1 MRDFSI
7 PLVQPPPT
15 KPNHKFQPT
24 PCQKPVYGHV
34 VHKGPL
40 ACMKLERKNG
50 IVEPKP
56 KEKGTRTRFTR
67 KVKKPTPSSAILLT
81 KSKRDPVQPED
92 LRPTK

>member
-34 VHKGPL
+34 VHNGPL

-67 KVKKPTPSSAILLT
+67 KVKKPSPSSAILLT
-81 KSKRDPVQPED
+81 KSKRDPVQPEE